1 MSDFHGVFNDQQSR
15 TLTLLRII
23 WGVLAVEVVALG
35 VIVYLILAGQAGG
48 SPAGGGAGSG
58 GGSASGGGSVSGGG
72 QTLMI
77 VSLTAVIGTAAL
89 GYFLRMQAYKK
100 HWVGSRIERAGYFTG
115 NLLLLALIEAGAL
128 VAVVCAYLAGGVG
141 QELMPLIL
149 SLILLALNFP
159 NGRAMLH
166 QGGHLPD
173 NLTR

>member
-1 MSDFHGVFNDQQSR
+1 MSDFHGVFNDEQSR

-48 SPAGGGAGSG
+48 SA
-58 GGSASGGGSVSGGG
+58 SGGG